1 MSSELIDIYWCG
13 PLKPPQ
19 LLSFTLTV
27 LSLNL
32 DQVDLPH
39 PDLLSNVLSL
49 FLVPFGGGLALV
61 VRCCLYLPPQQVLLL
76 LLQVSIILLPDLLTF
91 RPLLSPQ
98 SKLFTAVSD

>member
-1 MSSELIDIYWCG
+1 MSSELIDIYRCG

-49 FLVPFGGGLALV
+49 FLALV